1 MNALLHN
8 RWFQLAVGVI
18 AMVATANVQYGW
30 TMFVEPIGARF
41 HWAKA
46 DIQVAFTLFVLSQTW
61 LAPVLAYM
69 RDKLGAR
76 AVILVGGLMVGGAWV
91 INSYA
96 TSLFMF
102 YVGGVVAG
110 IGGGIVYTTSIGN
123 ALKLFPDRR
132 GLAAG
137 ITACAFGGG
146 AAISIA
152 PIYRMIKASGYEHTF
167 LVFGIIQGAVILVC
181 ALLMLEPAS
190 VLKQLALKPTSA
202 ASAAVKAASA
212 TPDVAPA
219 RMLQTPLFYL
229 LYVMFTLVATGGL
242 MATAQLGPIAKN
254 YNIADTPISF
264 LGLFTM
270 AALPLTLS
278 ISQVLNG
285 LTRPFFGWLSD
296 TIGRELTM
304 FLSFLAE
311 GLAIFSLIHFA
322 SNPIFFVLF
331 SGMAFFAWGQIY
343 SLFPA
348 ISADLFGSK
357 FASTNYALLYTAK
370 GTASLL
376 IPLGSFLK
384 DKFGSWEPIF
394 YVAAGFDVLA
404 AFLALFALKPL
415 CQAYKARARAS
426 MAPAEDTLAQG
437 VVPRVM
443 Q

>member
-1 MNALLHN
+1 MNALLLN
-8 RWFQLAVGVI
+8 RWFQLTVGVI

-30 TMFVEPIGARF
+30 TMFVEPIASRF

-61 LAPVLAYM
+61 LAPFLAYM

-76 AVILVGGLMVGGAWV
+76 GVILVGGLMVGGAWV
-91 INSYA
+91 INSFA
-96 TSLFMF
+96 TSLAMF

-110 IGGGIVYTTSIGN
+110 IGGGIVYTTAIGN

-146 AAISIA
+146 AALSIA

-167 LVFGIIQGAVILVC
+167 LVFGLIQGCVILAC
-181 ALLMLEPAS
+181 AVLMREPSA
-190 VLKQLALKPTSA
+190 VLKQLALTPTTA
-202 ASAAVKAASA
+202 ASAAINAANA
-212 TPDVAPA
+212 TPDVSPQT
-219 RMLQTPLFYL
+219 MLKTPLFYL

-254 YNIADTPISF
+254 YNIADTPVSF

-296 TIGRELTM
+296 SIGRELTM

-311 GLAIFSLIHFA
+311 GIAIYSLIHFA
-322 SNPIFFVLF
+322 SNPIYFVLF

-357 FASTNYALLYTAK
+357 FASTNYAILYTAK

-376 IPLGSFLK
+376 IPLGSFLQTR
-384 DKFGSWEPIF
+384 FGSWEPIF
-394 YVAAGFDVLA
+394 YVAAGFDIIA

-415 CQAYKARARAS
+415 CKAYKARAMAS
-426 MAPAEDTLAQG
+426 AKPTKDTLAQG
-437 VVPRVM
+437 VIPRVM
-443 Q
+443 

>member
-1 MNALLHN
+1 MNTLLHN
-8 RWFQLAVGVI
+8 RWFQLTVGVI

-30 TMFVEPIGARF
+30 TMFVEPIAGKF

-61 LAPVLAYM
+61 LAPFLAYM

-76 AVILVGGLMVGGAWV
+76 GVIIVGGIMVGGAWV
-91 INSYA
+91 INSFA
-96 TSLFMF
+96 SSLFMF
-102 YVGGVVAG
+102 YVGGIVAG
-110 IGGGIVYTTSIGN
+110 IGGGIVYTTAIGN

-181 ALLMLEPAS
+181 AALMLEPSA
-190 VLKQLALKPTSA
+190 VLKQLALKPATA
-202 ASAAVKAASA
+202 ASEAVKVASA
-212 TPDVAPA
+212 IPDVSPP

-229 LYVMFTLVATGGL
+229 LYFMFTLVATGGL

-254 YNIADTPISF
+254 YNIADTPVSV

-296 TIGRELTM
+296 AIGRELTM

-311 GLAIFSLIHFA
+311 GTAIFSLIHFA
-322 SNPIFFVLF
+322 SNPVYFVIF
-331 SGMAFFAWGQIY
+331 SGLAFFAWGQIY

-357 FASTNYALLYTAK
+357 YASTNYAILYTAK

-376 IPLGSFLK
+376 IPLGSFLQA
-384 DKFGSWEPIF
+384 KFGSWEPIF
-394 YVAAGFDVLA
+394 YVASGFDVLA
-404 AFLALFALKPL
+404 AFLALFALKPI

-443 Q
+443 

>member
-1 MNALLHN
+1 MHALFLN
-8 RWFQLAVGVI
+8 RWFQLTVGVI

-30 TMFVEPIGARF
+30 TMFVDPIATKF
-41 HWAKA
+41 HWDKA
-46 DIQVAFTLFVLSQTW
+46 AIQFAFTLFVLSQTW
-61 LAPVLAYM
+61 LAPFLAYM

-76 AVILVGGLMVGGAWV
+76 WVIVVGGLMVGGAWV
-91 INSYA
+91 INSFA
-96 TSLFMF
+96 TSLSMF

-110 IGGGIVYTTSIGN
+110 IGGGIVYTTAIGN

-167 LVFGIIQGAVILVC
+167 LVFGVIQGAVILVC
-181 ALLMLEPAS
+181 AILMREPAA
-190 VLKQLALKPTSA
+190 VLGHLALKPSTA
-202 ASAAVKAASA
+202 ASAAVKAAHA
-212 TPDVAPA
+212 MPDTSPST
-219 RMLQTPLFYL
+219 MLKTPLFYL

-254 YNIADTPISF
+254 YQIADTPVSF

-311 GLAIFSLIHFA
+311 GFAIYALIHFA
-322 SNPIFFVLF
+322 SNPIYFVMF
-331 SGMAFFAWGQIY
+331 SGLAFFAWGQIY

-357 FASTNYALLYTAK
+357 FASTNYAILYTAK

-376 IPLGSFLK
+376 IPIGSWLQTRY
-384 DKFGSWEPIF
+384 GSWEPIF
-394 YVAAGFDVLA
+394 YAAAAFDVCA
-404 AFLALFALKPL
+404 AILALFVLKPL
-415 CQAYKARARAS
+415 CKAFKEKKLAS
-426 MAPAEDTLAQG
+426 AAPAEDTLAQG
-437 VVPRVM
+437 VLPRVVP
-443 Q
+443 

>member
-1 MNALLHN
+1 MNSLLLN
-8 RWFQLAVGVI
+8 RWFQLIVGVI

-30 TMFVEPIGARF
+30 TMFVEPIATRF
-41 HWAKA
+41 HWAKT

-61 LAPVLAYM
+61 LAPFLAYM

-76 AVILVGGLMVGGAWV
+76 GVILVGGVMVGGAWV
-91 INSYA
+91 INSFA

-110 IGGGIVYTTSIGN
+110 IGGGIVYTTAIGN

-181 ALLMLEPAS
+181 ALLMIEPAA
-190 VLKQLALKPTSA
+190 VLKRLALTPATA
-202 ASAAVKAASA
+202 ASAAVKAASS

-219 RMLQTPLFYL
+219 SMLRTPLFYL
-229 LYVMFTLVATGGL
+229 LYFMFTLVATGGL

-254 YNIADTPISF
+254 YNIADTPVSF

-311 GLAIFSLIHFA
+311 GIAIYSLIHFA
-322 SNPIFFVLF
+322 SNPVFFVLF

-357 FASTNYALLYTAK
+357 FASTNYAILYTAK

-376 IPLGSFLK
+376 IPLGSFLQA
-384 DKFGSWEPIF
+384 KFGSWEPIF
-394 YVAAGFDVLA
+394 YVAAGFDVVA

-415 CQAYKARARAS
+415 CQAYKARAKAAV
-426 MAPAEDTLAQG
+426 APSDDTPAQG
-437 VVPRVM
+437 VVPRVT
-443 Q
+443 

>member
-1 MNALLHN
+1 MNAVLLN
-8 RWFQLAVGVI
+8 RWFQLSVGVI

-30 TMFVEPIGARF
+30 TMFVDPIATKF
-41 HWAKA
+41 HWDKA
-46 DIQVAFTLFVLSQTW
+46 SIQVAFTLFVLSQTW
-61 LAPVLAYM
+61 LAPFLAYM

-76 AVILVGGLMVGGAWV
+76 GVIIVGGLMVGGSWV
-91 INSYA
+91 LNSFA
-96 TSLFMF
+96 TSLTML
-102 YVGGVVAG
+102 YAGGVIAG
-110 IGGGIVYTTSIGN
+110 IGGGIVYTTAIGN

-146 AAISIA
+146 AALSIA

-167 LVFGIIQGAVILVC
+167 LVFGLIQGGVIVLC
-181 ALLMLEPAS
+181 ALIMREPSAVLE
-190 VLKQLALKPTSA
+190 QLALKPPSA
-202 ASAAVKAASA
+202 ASEAVKAATAMADTS
-212 TPDVAPA
+212 PA
-219 RMLQTPLFYL
+219 QMLRKPLFWL
-229 LYVMFTLVATGGL
+229 LYVMFTMVATGGL

-311 GLAIFSLIHFA
+311 GFAIYSLIHFA
-322 SNPIFFVLF
+322 SNPVYFVLF

-357 FASTNYALLYTAK
+357 FASTNYAILYTAK

-376 IPLGSFLK
+376 IPLGSWLQK
-384 DKFGSWEPIF
+384 TYGSWEPIF
-394 YVAAGFDVLA
+394 YVAAGFDVCA
-404 AFLALFALKPL
+404 AFLALFALKPM
-415 CQAYKARARAS
+415 CKAYKAQAKAS
-426 MAPAEDTLAQG
+426 LSDESTLSKY
-437 VVPRVM
+437 VVPRAG
-443 Q
+443 